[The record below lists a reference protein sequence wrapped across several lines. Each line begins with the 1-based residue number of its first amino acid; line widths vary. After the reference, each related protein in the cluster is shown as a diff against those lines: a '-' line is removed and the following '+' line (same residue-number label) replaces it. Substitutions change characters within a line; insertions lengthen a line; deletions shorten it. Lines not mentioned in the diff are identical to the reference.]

1 MKIVAPPSNPSEESE
16 TPYVFERTPHIMIVC
31 APFYRDVAGLLL
43 GGATRVLDEAGAT
56 YEAFTVPGALEIPAA
71 IRMACETSK
80 PAPFDAYVALGCV
93 IRGET
98 THYDIVSEESCRGLM
113 TLATRYGLCIGN
125 GILTVETMEQALE
138 RADPTRLDKG
148 AGAAHAA
155 LMLYG
160 LSERLSKPQTGRA
173 GGAYGTGA

>member
-1 MKIVAPPSNPSEESE
+1 MKIAAPPPGQPEDPE
-16 TPYVFERTPHIMIVC
+16 TPYVFRRTPHVMIVS
-31 APFYRDVAGLLL
+31 APFYRDVSALLL

-71 IRMACETSK
+71 IRMSLNASVPTR
-80 PAPFDAYVALGCV
+80 FDAYVTLGCV

-98 THYDIVSEESCRGLM
+98 THYDIVSGESCRGLM
-113 TLATRYGLCIGN
+113 SLATRYGLCIGN

-138 RADPTRLDKG
+138 RADPARLDKG

-155 LMLYG
+155 LTLYA
-160 LSERLSKPQTGRA
+160 LSETLGATETGRS
-173 GGAYGTGA
+173 GDMYGT